1 MKEDMNR
8 PLTQPLPEQNRGA
21 SSALDGERRIVLWPE
36 KVYSLAPP
44 RTSLVKRMRCGERA
58 GVRGILV
65 ALYLCVTSLH
75 ARNLDVVIVAGA
87 PGTEEYGKK
96 FNTQVEAWKT
106 ACAKGG
112 VPMEIIRGDQTTA
125 KLEKRLAAAKPERS
139 LWLVLIGHGTF
150 DGREAM
156 FSAEGPDFDV
166 KQLSDWLKPLKQE
179 VAIIHTASASGGFLK
194 SLSGKSRIVITS
206 TKSADEV
213 FYARFG
219 EHFAEAIGG
228 LADADLDQDKQVS
241 LLEAFRHASKAA
253 ATFYE
258 NEGRLATEHALIEDN
273 GDGAGTRNEVLDA
286 AAPPQAGT
294 AMDGDRAA
302 QLVLVLSEEE
312 QKLTDA
318 QRSTRDGLER
328 ELKALKEQRTK
339 LNDDDEYYTKLEAL
353 MRKLGEVYTQR

>member
-1 MKEDMNR
+1 MKYF
-8 PLTQPLPEQNRGA
+8 LF
-21 SSALDGERRIVLWPE
+21 IF
-36 KVYSLAPP
+36 LA
-44 RTSLVKRMRCGERA
+44 
-58 GVRGILV
+58 
-65 ALYLCVTSLH
+65 VTLH
-75 ARNLDVVIVAGA
+75 AAPRALDVVIIVGA
-87 PGTEEYGKK
+87 SGAEEYGKK
-96 FNTQVEAWKT
+96 FTAQVNAWTT
-106 ACAKGG
+106 ACARAGIA
-112 VPMEIIRGDQTTA
+112 PEIYRGEKTTA
-125 KLEKRLAAAKPERS
+125 ELEQRLSKSKPDRS

-150 DGREAM
+150 DGREAK

-166 KQLSDWLKPLKQE
+166 KQLSDWIKPLKQE

-206 TKSADEV
+206 TKSPDEV

-228 LADADLDQDKQVS
+228 LPEADLDQDKQVS

-273 GDGAGTRNEVLDA
+273 GDGVGTRYEVIEGA
-286 AAPPQAGT
+286 A
-294 AMDGDRAA
+294 DGARAS

-312 QKLTDA
+312 QKLTDV

-328 ELKALKEQRTK
+328 ELKSLKEQRAK
-339 LNDDDEYYTKLEAL
+339 LKDDEYYTKLEAL
-353 MRKLGEVYTQR
+353 MRKLGEVYSKP